1 MILERVICLPDFVQ
15 ITRSYES
22 KSRWADI
29 AKQIAA
35 GNNGYLN
42 VGDSIRCVLKDGT
55 EATFD
60 VLALNPYQPNSVVL
74 GFRDLHWEMVVNEER
89 TNAGGWRD
97 CKMRKD
103 FAETILPLLP
113 DDLVEAIIPRRIVQ
127 RMGGS
132 EFESVDKI
140 WAPSYTELFG
150 TDRGT
155 NQTGDVGD
163 VQFEFFKSKKNRI
176 KFFKDDVNYWW
187 LRSPYATNSTAFWNV
202 GNSGNMNYYDANY
215 SIGVCPCFI
224 ISQP

>member
-1 MILERVICLPDFVQ
+1 MTDFVQ

-42 VGDSIRCVLKDGT
+42 VGDSVRCVLKDGT
-55 EATFD
+55 EVTFD

-89 TNAGGWRD
+89 TNDGGWRD

-103 FAETILPLLP
+103 FESVILPLLP
-113 DDLVEAIIPRRIVQ
+113 DDLFEAIVPRRIVQ
-127 RMGGS
+127 RLRGS
-132 EFESVDKI
+132 ELESTDKI
-140 WAPSYTELFG
+140 WAPSYTEVFG

-155 NQTGDVGD
+155 DRTGDVGD

-187 LRSPYATNSTAFWNV
+187 LRSPNAINSTSFWSVYNI
-202 GNSGNMNYYDANY
+202 GYMSSNNAYYSY
-215 SIGVCPCFI
+215 GVCPCFI
-224 ISQP
+224 ISLQ

>member
-1 MILERVICLPDFVQ
+1 MTDFVQ

-155 NQTGDVGD
+155 DQTGDVGD

-176 KFFKDDVNYWW
+176 KFFKDDVNSWW
-187 LRSPYATNSTAFWNV
+187 LRSPYATNSTTFWLVNF
-202 GNSGNMNYYDANY
+202 SGYVSNYVASYTY
-215 SIGVCPCFI
+215 GVCPCFI

>member
-1 MILERVICLPDFVQ
+1 MTDFVQ

-29 AKQIAA
+29 VKQIDA

-42 VGDSIRCVLKDGT
+42 VCDSVRCTLKDGT

-74 GFRDLHWEMVVNEER
+74 GFRDIHWEMVVNEEH

-103 FAETILPLLP
+103 FESVILPLLP
-113 DDLVEAIIPRRIVQ
+113 DDLIASIIPRKIVQ
-127 RMGGS
+127 RLRGS
-132 EFESVDKI
+132 ELESTDKI
-140 WAPSYTELFG
+140 WAPSHTEVFG

-155 NQTGDVGD
+155 VLTGDVGD
-163 VQFEFFKSKKNRI
+163 IQFEFFTSKKNRI

-187 LRSPYATNSTAFWNV
+187 LRSPNTTYPTSFWTV
-202 GNSGNMNYYDANY
+202 GSNGRTGSYHASNPY
-215 SIGVCPCFI
+215 GVCPCFI
-224 ISQP
+224 ISLQ

>member
-1 MILERVICLPDFVQ
+1 MPDFVQ

-42 VGDSIRCVLKDGT
+42 VGDSISCTLKDGT

-60 VLALNPYQPNSVVL
+60 VLALNPYQPNSVAL

-187 LRSPYATNSTAFWNV
+187 LRSPYAANSANFWLV
-202 GNSGNMNYYDANY
+202 NY
-215 SIGVCPCFI
+215 SGGMSYSRAHGSGGVCPCFI

>member
-1 MILERVICLPDFVQ
+1 MTDFVQ

-42 VGDSIRCVLKDGT
+42 VGDFVRCVLKDGT
-55 EATFD
+55 EVTFD

-89 TNAGGWRD
+89 TNDGGWRD

-103 FAETILPLLP
+103 FESVILPLLP
-113 DDLVEAIIPRRIVQ
+113 DDLVEAIVPRRIVQ
-127 RMGGS
+127 RLRGS
-132 EFESVDKI
+132 ELESTDKI
-140 WAPSYTELFG
+140 WAPSYIEVFG

-155 NQTGDVGD
+155 DLLTGDVGD

-187 LRSPYATNSTAFWNV
+187 LRYPYATDSTYFWGVNGNGSMSLNNA
-202 GNSGNMNYYDANY
+202 GNSY
-215 SIGVCPCFI
+215 GVCPCFI
-224 ISQP
+224 ISLQ

>member
-1 MILERVICLPDFVQ
+1 MTDFVQ
-15 ITRSYES
+15 ITRSYDS

-42 VGDSIRCVLKDGT
+42 VGDSVRCALKDGT
-55 EATFD
+55 EVTFD
-60 VLALNPYQPNSVVL
+60 VLALNPYHPNSVVL

-89 TNAGGWRD
+89 TNDGGWRD

-103 FAETILPLLP
+103 FESVILPLLP
-113 DDLVEAIIPRRIVQ
+113 DDLVEAIVPRRIVQ
-127 RMGGS
+127 RLRGS
-132 EFESVDKI
+132 ELESTDKI
-140 WAPSYTELFG
+140 WAPSYTEVFG

-155 NQTGDVGD
+155 DLTGDVGD

-187 LRSPYATNSTAFWNV
+187 LRSPYAAYSANFWFVYGNGHVTNGHAS
-202 GNSGNMNYYDANY
+202 Y
-215 SIGVCPCFI
+215 SYGVCPCFI
-224 ISQP
+224 ISLQ

>member
-1 MILERVICLPDFVQ
+1 MTDFVQ

-35 GNNGYLN
+35 GNNGYMN
-42 VGDSIRCVLKDGT
+42 VGDSVRCILKDGT

-60 VLALNPYQPNSVVL
+60 VLALNPYQPSSVVL

-103 FAETILPLLP
+103 FESVILPLLP
-113 DDLVEAIIPRRIVQ
+113 EDLVASIIPRKIVQ
-127 RMGGS
+127 CLRGS
-132 EFESVDKI
+132 ELESTDKI
-140 WAPSYTELFG
+140 WAPSYTEVFG

-155 NQTGDVGD
+155 DLTGDVGD
-163 VQFEFFKSKKNRI
+163 IQFEFFKSKKNRI
-176 KFFKDDVNYWW
+176 KFFRDDVNYWW
-187 LRSPYATNSTAFWNV
+187 LRSLHGTTATNFWAVNYV
-202 GNSGNMNYYDANY
+202 GGMNYNSAYE
-215 SIGVCPCFI
+215 SSGVCPCFI
-224 ISQP
+224 ISLP

>member
-1 MILERVICLPDFVQ
+1 MPDFVQ
-15 ITRSYES
+15 ITRSYDS

-29 AKQIAA
+29 SKQIAA

-42 VGDSIRCVLKDGT
+42 VGDSVRCTLKDGT

-60 VLALNPYQPNSVVL
+60 VLALNPYQPNSVAL

-103 FAETILPLLP
+103 FESVILPLLP
-113 DDLVEAIIPRRIVQ
+113 DDLVASIIPRKIVQ
-127 RMGGS
+127 RLRGS
-132 EFESVDKI
+132 ELESADKI
-140 WAPSYTELFG
+140 WAPSYTEVFG

-155 NQTGDVGD
+155 DLTGDVGD
-163 VQFEFFKSKKNRI
+163 TQFEFFKSKKNRI

-187 LRSPYATNSTAFWNV
+187 LRSPLAANSTSFWSVNT
-202 GNSGNMNYYDANY
+202 SGGMGGSSAY
-215 SIGVCPCFI
+215 SSYGVCPCFI
-224 ISQP
+224 ISLQ

>member
-1 MILERVICLPDFVQ
+1 MTDFVQ

-42 VGDSIRCVLKDGT
+42 VGDSVRCVLKDGT

-74 GFRDLHWEMVVNEER
+74 GFRDIHWEMVVNEER
-89 TNAGGWRD
+89 TNDGGWRD

-103 FAETILPLLP
+103 FESVILPLLP
-113 DDLVEAIIPRRIVQ
+113 DDLVASIIPRKIVQ
-127 RMGGS
+127 RLRGS
-132 EFESVDKI
+132 EFESTDKI
-140 WAPSYTELFG
+140 WAPSYTEVFG

-155 NQTGDVGD
+155 DLTGDVGD
-163 VQFEFFKSKKNRI
+163 TQFEFFKIQKNRI
-176 KFFKDDVNYWW
+176 KFFKDDINSWW
-187 LRSPYATNSTAFWNV
+187 LRSPSATYSTSFWNV
-202 GNSGNMNYYDANY
+202 YSNGNMSNGSANNSY
-215 SIGVCPCFI
+215 GVCPCFI

>member
-1 MILERVICLPDFVQ
+1 MTDFVQ
-15 ITRSYES
+15 ITRSYDS

-42 VGDSIRCVLKDGT
+42 VGDSVRCTLKDGT

-103 FAETILPLLP
+103 FESVILPLLP
-113 DDLVEAIIPRRIVQ
+113 DDLVASIIPRKIVQ
-127 RMGGS
+127 RLRGS
-132 EFESVDKI
+132 EFESTDKI
-140 WAPSYTELFG
+140 WAPSYTEVFG

-155 NQTGDVGD
+155 DLTGDVGD
-163 VQFEFFKSKKNRI
+163 TQFEFFKSKKNRI
-176 KFFKDDVNYWW
+176 KFFKDDVNSWW
-187 LRSPYATNSTAFWNV
+187 LRSPLATNSTSFWDV
-202 GNSGNMNYYDANY
+202 YYGGAMGSGSAHG
-215 SIGVCPCFI
+215 SRGVCPCFI
-224 ISQP
+224 ISLQ

>member
-1 MILERVICLPDFVQ
+1 MPDFVQ

-29 AKQIAA
+29 AKQIAS

-42 VGDSIRCVLKDGT
+42 VGDSIRCVLKDGA
-55 EATFD
+55 EAAFD

-74 GFRDLHWEMVVNEER
+74 GFRDLHWKMVVNAER
-89 TNAGGWRD
+89 TNAGGWCD

-103 FAETILPLLP
+103 FASVILPLLP
-113 DDLVEAIIPRRIVQ
+113 DDLVEAIIPRKIVQ
-127 RMGGS
+127 RMRS
-132 EFESVDKI
+132 AELESTDKI
-140 WAPSYTELFG
+140 WAPSYTEVFG

-155 NQTGDVGD
+155 DQTGDVGD

-187 LRSPYATNSTAFWNV
+187 LRSPNATHSTIYFWYVYSN
-202 GNSGNMNYYDANY
+202 GYMGHNIANASY
-215 SIGVCPCFI
+215 GVCPCFI
-224 ISQP
+224 ISLP

>member
-1 MILERVICLPDFVQ
+1 MTDFVQ

-155 NQTGDVGD
+155 DQTGDVGD

-187 LRSPYATNSTAFWNV
+187 LRSPYATHSTTFWLV
-202 GNSGNMNYYDANY
+202 SYYGHMYNISAHY
-215 SIGVCPCFI
+215 SYGVCPCFI

>member
-1 MILERVICLPDFVQ
+1 LTDFVQ

-22 KSRWADI
+22 KSWWADI

-97 CKMRKD
+97 CKMRKA

-150 TDRGT
+150 TNRGT
-155 NQTGDVGD
+155 GRTGDVGD

-176 KFFKDDVNYWW
+176 KFFKDDVNCWW
-187 LRSPYATNSTAFWNV
+187 LRSPVAIGSTYFWMVYANGGVND
-202 GNSGNMNYYDANY
+202 YYAYY
-215 SIGVCPCFI
+215 SFGVCPCFI
-224 ISQP
+224 ISQQ

>member
-1 MILERVICLPDFVQ
+1 MTDFVQ
-15 ITRSYES
+15 ITRSYDS

-42 VGDSIRCVLKDGT
+42 VGDSVRCTLKDGT

-103 FAETILPLLP
+103 FESVILPLLP
-113 DDLVEAIIPRRIVQ
+113 DDLVASIIPRKIVQ
-127 RMGGS
+127 RLRGY
-132 EFESVDKI
+132 ELESTDKI
-140 WAPSYTELFG
+140 WAPSYTEVFS

-155 NQTGDVGD
+155 DLTGDVGD
-163 VQFEFFKSKKNRI
+163 IQFEFFKSKKNRI
-176 KFFKDDVNYWW
+176 KFFKDDVNSWW
-187 LRSPYATNSTAFWNV
+187 LRSPNATNSTNFWNV
-202 GNSGNMNYYDANY
+202 NYYGYVNSNGATN
-215 SIGVCPCFI
+215 SSGVCPCFSI
-224 ISQP
+224 

>member
-1 MILERVICLPDFVQ
+1 MTDFVQ

-155 NQTGDVGD
+155 DQTGDVGD

-187 LRSPYATNSTAFWNV
+187 LRSPYAANSTHFWFV
-202 GNSGNMNYYDANY
+202 YNSGGMSY
-215 SIGVCPCFI
+215 SGASYALGVCPCFI

>member
-1 MILERVICLPDFVQ
+1 MTDFVQ

-22 KSRWADI
+22 KSKWADI

-127 RMGGS
+127 RIGGS

-155 NQTGDVGD
+155 DRTGDVGD

-187 LRSPYATNSTAFWNV
+187 LRSPVATYSTVFWFVNYVGYMYNYNASYAL
-202 GNSGNMNYYDANY
+202 
-215 SIGVCPCFI
+215 GVCPCFI

>member
-1 MILERVICLPDFVQ
+1 MPDFVQ

-42 VGDSIRCVLKDGT
+42 VGDSISCTLKDGT

-60 VLALNPYQPNSVVL
+60 VLALNPYQPNSVAL

-176 KFFKDDVNYWW
+176 KFFKDDATYWW
-187 LRSPYATNSTAFWNV
+187 LRSPNATSSTAFWYV
-202 GNSGNMNYYDANY
+202 YGNGYVPNYNASNTY
-215 SIGVCPCFI
+215 GVCPCFI

>member
-1 MILERVICLPDFVQ
+1 MTDFVQ

-155 NQTGDVGD
+155 DQTGDVGD

-187 LRSPYATNSTAFWNV
+187 LRSPYATYSTSFWYV
-202 GNSGNMNYYDANY
+202 YPSGSVNYYGASYTN
-215 SIGVCPCFI
+215 GVCPCFI

>member
-1 MILERVICLPDFVQ
+1 MTDFVQ
-15 ITRSYES
+15 ITRSYDS

-42 VGDSIRCVLKDGT
+42 VGDSVRCTLKDGT

-60 VLALNPYQPNSVVL
+60 VLALNPYHPNSVVL

-89 TNAGGWRD
+89 TNDGGWCD

-103 FAETILPLLP
+103 FESVILPLLP
-113 DDLVEAIIPRRIVQ
+113 DDLVEAIVPRRIVQ
-127 RMGGS
+127 RLRGS
-132 EFESVDKI
+132 ELESTDKI
-140 WAPSYTELFG
+140 WAPSYTEVFG

-155 NQTGDVGD
+155 DLTGDVGD

-176 KFFKDDVNYWW
+176 KFFKDDVNSWW
-187 LRSPYATNSTAFWNV
+187 LRSPYAANSTYFWGVNGV
-202 GNSGNMNYYDANY
+202 GAMGSYNADG

-224 ISQP
+224 ISLQ

>member
-1 MILERVICLPDFVQ
+1 MPDFVQ
-15 ITRSYES
+15 ITRSYDS

-42 VGDSIRCVLKDGT
+42 VGDSIRCTLKDGS

-60 VLALNPYQPNSVVL
+60 VLALNPYQVNSVAI
-74 GFRDLHWEMVVNEER
+74 GFRDIHWEMVVNEER

-103 FAETILPLLP
+103 FESVILPLLP
-113 DDLVEAIIPRRIVQ
+113 DDLVASIIPRKIVQ
-127 RMGGS
+127 RLHGS
-132 EFESVDKI
+132 EFESTDKI
-140 WAPSYTELFG
+140 WAPSYTEVFG

-155 NQTGDVGD
+155 DLTGDVGD
-163 VQFEFFKSKKNRI
+163 TQFEFFKSKKNRI

-187 LRSPYATNSTAFWNV
+187 LRSPNAASSAAFWHVRNV
-202 GNSGNMNYYDANY
+202 GHMSSYNASNSMAFAPASLSRCSKNDG
-215 SIGVCPCFI
+215 
-224 ISQP
+224 

>member
-127 RMGGS
+127 RIGGS

-155 NQTGDVGD
+155 DRTGDVGD

-176 KFFKDDVNYWW
+176 KFFKDDVNSWW
-187 LRSPYATNSTAFWNV
+187 LRSPYAANSANFWNV
-202 GNSGNMNYYDANY
+202 SSLGNMDVNYALY
-215 SIGVCPCFI
+215 SYGVCPCFI

>member
-1 MILERVICLPDFVQ
+1 MDNIVQ

-22 KSRWADI
+22 KSKWADI
-29 AKQIAA
+29 AKQIAR

-42 VGDSIRCVLKDGT
+42 IGDTIACTLKNGT
-55 EATFD
+55 EAVFE
-60 VLALNPYQPNSVVL
+60 VLALDPYQQNSVVL

-103 FAETILPLLP
+103 FESVILPLLP
-113 DDLVEAIIPRRIVQ
+113 DDLVEAIVPRRIVQ
-127 RMGGS
+127 RLRGS
-132 EFESVDKI
+132 ELESTDKI
-140 WAPSYTELFG
+140 WAPSYTEVFG

-155 NQTGDVGD
+155 DLTGDVGD

-187 LRSPYATNSTAFWNV
+187 LRSPYATNSTNFWIV
-202 GNSGNMNYYDANY
+202 NSNGNMSNLNANN
-215 SIGVCPCFI
+215 SFGVCPCFI
-224 ISQP
+224 ISLQ